1 MILKTME
8 DFNYSNN
15 KLFSRMLKLADTAQ
29 PKKYITADDMQGIL
43 AQNIGAIYD
52 KNMPIYRTAWD
63 LVKSLFVDGTT
74 MKKDVVNTILQD
86 QALRNQLVGA
96 LKNVYDESN
105 QFNYNDPSSAAAR
118 GGLKTLISRLDYPDS
133 SYEPYQQRNGV
144 KTFAPGIE
152 DPVKADKDYIRSYN
166 DLMQFGASYK
176 NQLKENFS
184 PNSNYANAVA
194 WKTNNYLNEKLNGM
208 SAWQRLWIG
217 IQKFLSGL
225 GFSLPKDWSYSQL
238 TNDVSNYGKKLV
250 NDDMYNSTYNN
261 TIQDYQKAFDASNG
275 TMKVNQE
282 IINSINQNFAKAI
295 NNSFGNKNVL
305 DVKQPIAQQPIA
317 QQPGT
322 PGATQAKTE
331 ANPVKA

>member
-1 MILKTME
+1 
-8 DFNYSNN
+8 
-15 KLFSRMLKLADTAQ
+15 MLKLAATTTQ
-29 PKKYITADDMQGIL
+29 PHKYITADDMQGIL
-43 AQNIGAIYD
+43 AQNIGNIYD

-105 QFNYNDPSSAAAR
+105 QFNYNDPRSATAR
-118 GGLKTLISRLDYPDS
+118 GALKTLISRLDYPDS
-133 SYEPYQQRNGV
+133 SYEPYQQHNGV

-152 DPVKADKDYIRSYN
+152 DPVKKDKDYIRSYN
-166 DLMQFGASYK
+166 DLIQFSNSYK

-184 PNSNYANAVA
+184 PGSNYANAVA

-208 SAWQRLWIG
+208 SAWQRFWIG

-261 TIQDYQKAFDASNG
+261 TIQDYQKAFNAPNG
-275 TMKVNQE
+275 TMKVNQD
-282 IINSINQNFAKAI
+282 IINSINNNFAEARY
-295 NNSFGNKNVL
+295 NNFGNPNAL
-305 DVKQPIAQQPIA
+305 DVKKPIAQSIA

-322 PGATQAKTE
+322 PGTPQAKIE
-331 ANPVKA
+331 VNPVNA

>member
-1 MILKTME
+1 ME

-15 KLFSRMLKLADTAQ
+15 KLFSRMLKLAATVQ
-29 PKKYITADDMQGIL
+29 PKNYITADNMQGIL

-52 KNMPIYRTAWD
+52 KNMPIYRNVWD
-63 LVKSLFVDGTT
+63 FLKSIFVDGNT
-74 MKKDVVNTILQD
+74 MKKDAVNTILQD
-86 QALRNQLVGA
+86 QALRTQLVDA
-96 LKNVYDESN
+96 LKKVYNTPN
-105 QFNYNDPSSAAAR
+105 QFNINDPSSAAAR

-133 SYEPYQQRNGV
+133 SYSSFQQPNGV
-144 KTFAPGIE
+144 KTFAPGI

-166 DLMQFGASYK
+166 DLIQFSDSYK
-176 NQLKENFS
+176 NQLKTNFS

-261 TIQDYQKAFDASNG
+261 TIQDYQKAFNASNG
-275 TMKVNQE
+275 AMKVNQE
-282 IINSINQNFAKAI
+282 ITNAI
-295 NNSFGNKNVL
+295 NRSFAAAGANNLGNPKVLNVKKPI
-305 DVKQPIAQQPIA
+305 VQSIAQQPET
-317 QQPGT
+317 QGT
-322 PGATQAKTE
+322 PQAKPDVTTTN
-331 ANPVKA
+331 A

>member
-1 MILKTME
+1 
-8 DFNYSNN
+8 
-15 KLFSRMLKLADTAQ
+15 MLKLADTQ
-29 PKKYITADDMQGIL
+29 PKKFITADNMQGIL

-105 QFNYNDPSSAAAR
+105 QFNYNDPRSATAR
-118 GGLKTLISRLDYPDS
+118 GALKTLISRLDYPDS
-133 SYEPYQQRNGV
+133 SYEPYQQHNGV
-144 KTFAPGIE
+144 KTFAPSI

-184 PNSNYANAVA
+184 PGSNYANAVA

-208 SAWQRLWIG
+208 SAWQRFWIG

-261 TIQDYQKAFDASNG
+261 TIQDYQKAFNASNG
-275 TMKVNQE
+275 TMKVNQD
-282 IINSINQNFAKAI
+282 IINSINNNFAEARY
-295 NNSFGNKNVL
+295 NNFGNPNAL
-305 DVKQPIAQQPIA
+305 DVKKPIAQSIA

-322 PGATQAKTE
+322 PGTPQAKTE
-331 ANPVKA
+331 VNPVNA

>member
-29 PKKYITADDMQGIL
+29 PQKYITAGDMQGIL

-52 KNMPIYRTAWD
+52 KNMPIYRNAWD
-63 LVKSLFVDGTT
+63 FLKSLFVDGTT

-86 QALRNQLVGA
+86 QALRKQLVDA
-96 LKNVYDESN
+96 LKQVYNAPN
-105 QFNYNDPSSAAAR
+105 QFNYNDPSSATSR
-118 GGLKTLISRLDYPDS
+118 GALKTLISRLDYPDS
-133 SYEPYQQRNGV
+133 SYEPYQQPNGV
-144 KTFAPGIE
+144 KTFNTSIE
-152 DPVKADKDYIRSYN
+152 DPVKKDKDYIRSYN
-166 DLMQFGASYK
+166 DLIQFSNSYK
-176 NQLKENFS
+176 NQLKMNFS
-184 PNSNYANAVA
+184 PDSNYANAVA
-194 WKTNNYLNEKLNGM
+194 WKTNNYLNERLNGM

-275 TMKVNQE
+275 SMKVNQG
-282 IINSINQNFAKAI
+282 IINSINQNFAKAT
-295 NNSFGNKNVL
+295 NNHFGDKNVL
-305 DVKQPIAQQPIA
+305 DVKKPIAQQL
-317 QQPGT
+317 GT
-322 PGATQAKTE
+322 QGAPQDKTE
-331 ANPVKA
+331 DNPVNA

>member
-15 KLFSRMLKLADTAQ
+15 KLFSRMLKLAATTQ
-29 PKKYITADDMQGIL
+29 PNKFITADDMQGIL

-52 KNMPIYRTAWD
+52 KNMPIYRNAWD
-63 LVKSLFVDGTT
+63 FLKSLFVDGTT

-96 LKNVYDESN
+96 LKNVYNNSN
-105 QFNYNDPSSAAAR
+105 QFNYNDPSSATAR
-118 GGLKTLISRLDYPDS
+118 GALKTLISRLDYPDS
-133 SYEPYQQRNGV
+133 SYEPYKQPNGV
-144 KTFAPGIE
+144 MTFAPGIE
-152 DPVKADKDYIRSYN
+152 DPVKKDKDYIRSYN
-166 DLMQFGASYK
+166 DLIQFSNSYK

-184 PNSNYANAVA
+184 PDSNYANAVA

-208 SAWQRLWIG
+208 SAWQRFWIG

-305 DVKQPIAQQPIA
+305 DVKQPIAQQP
-317 QQPGT
+317 GT
-322 PGATQAKTE
+322 PGAPQAKTE
-331 ANPVKA
+331 ANPVHA

>member
-1 MILKTME
+1 ME

-15 KLFSRMLKLADTAQ
+15 KLFSRMLKLADTTQ
-29 PKKYITADDMQGIL
+29 PNKFITAGDMQGIL

-63 LVKSLFVDGTT
+63 LVRSLWTDGTT

-86 QALRNQLVGA
+86 QALRNQLVTA
-96 LKNVYDESN
+96 LKEVYNTPN

-133 SYEPYQQRNGV
+133 SYEPYQKSNTV
-144 KTFAPGIE
+144 KIFDPSIV

-166 DLMQFGASYK
+166 DLMQFGNSYK
-176 NQLKENFS
+176 NQLKTTFS
-184 PNSNYANAVA
+184 PSSDYANAVA

-208 SAWQRLWIG
+208 SAWQRFWIG

-238 TNDVSNYGKKLV
+238 TNDVANYGKKLV

-295 NNSFGNKNVL
+295 NNNFGNKKVL
-305 DVKQPIAQQPIA
+305 DVKQPIAQQPGT
-317 QQPGT
+317 PGT
-322 PGATQAKTE
+322 PQAKTE
-331 ANPVKA
+331 VNPVNA